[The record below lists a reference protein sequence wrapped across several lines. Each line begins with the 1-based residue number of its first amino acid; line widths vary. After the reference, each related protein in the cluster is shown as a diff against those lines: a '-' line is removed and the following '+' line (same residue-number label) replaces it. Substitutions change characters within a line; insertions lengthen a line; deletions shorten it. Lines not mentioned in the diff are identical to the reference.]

1 VRIRYDGPRQGIAL
15 LHHSL
20 AQFGVTVTSTTPPS
34 EDRRPVEL
42 VVRVELEVAG
52 DADGRRLAGD
62 VRAALEAF
70 AAIYHRAG
78 LDLIEA

>member
-1 VRIRYDGPRQGIAL
+1 MRVRYEGPEQGIAL

-20 AQFGVTVTSTTPPS
+20 EQFGVTVTPASPAAGDLPPV
-34 EDRRPVEL
+34 DQ
-42 VVRVELEVAG
+42 VVCLELEVAG
-52 DADGRRLAGD
+52 DTDGRQLASD

-70 AAIYHRAG
+70 AALYHRAG

>member
-1 VRIRYDGPRQGIAL
+1 MRVRYEGPEQGIAL
-15 LHHSL
+15 LHHGL
-20 AQFGVTVTSTTPPS
+20 EEFGVTVMSTTPPA
-34 EDRRPVEL
+34 ENLQPVDHVVCVEL
-42 VVRVELEVAG
+42 DVTG
-52 DADGRRLAGD
+52 DTDGRQLARD